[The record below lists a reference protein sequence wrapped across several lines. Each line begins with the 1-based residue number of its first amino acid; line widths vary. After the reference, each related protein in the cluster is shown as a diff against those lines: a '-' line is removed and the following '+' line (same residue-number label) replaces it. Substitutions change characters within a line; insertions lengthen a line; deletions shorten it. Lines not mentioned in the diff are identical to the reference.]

1 MTHRDINCGYYM
13 VRLAASF
20 RGSCLTSPLPCC
32 SPRDRFPFFYSQKG
46 KKDLFNRQKLIFASD
61 PDAGENATLV
71 YRIRAGDPFDMF
83 QLDSRTGDLS
93 VAKDYSSTG
102 QYMGQYLL
110 FLEASD
116 CGSPRRFSEAQL
128 LIHMDDSEPLGR
140 VERDIFGFP
149 IRSAGRGVA
158 GASSRSMNLYIIA
171 AIIVASFVISSVLL
185 VAICLVVRRARTLEH
200 GQGGR
205 YPGDGGNG
213 LQNGSIFHDGGLGNG
228 YLKSVPLS
236 LPHTKYTTCDPLEE
250 DYKVYEQSS
259 SRPNQQHRRIIFQ
272 ASSFFKTNAFE
283 HFSKRSK
290 NLRKN
295 LCKQFLANF
304 LIRHLNK
311 GNGERWY
318 QTSCL

>member
-1 MTHRDINCGYYM
+1 M
-13 VRLAASF
+13 
-20 RGSCLTSPLPCC
+20 
-32 SPRDRFPFFYSQKG
+32 
-46 KKDLFNRQKLIFASD
+46 
-61 PDAGENATLV
+61 V

-116 CGSPRRFSEAQL
+116 CGSPRRFSETQL

-149 IRSAGRGVA
+149 IRSAGRGFA

-171 AIIVASFVISSVLL
+171 AIIIASFVISSVLL
-185 VAICLVVRRARTLEH
+185 VAICLVVRRARTSES

-213 LQNGSIFHDGGLGNG
+213 LQNGSIFHDSGLGNG

-250 DYKVYEQSS
+250 
-259 SRPNQQHRRIIFQ
+259 
-272 ASSFFKTNAFE
+272 
-283 HFSKRSK
+283 
-290 NLRKN
+290 
-295 LCKQFLANF
+295 
-304 LIRHLNK
+304 
-311 GNGERWY
+311 GG
-318 QTSCL
+318 